1 MGGNATIHNSV
12 LLGLKTDIIKA
23 NIQENP
29 ITYKYFIPGM
39 EDSGS
44 TGILPIPYGK
54 ICNISNIM
62 YAKKIVKK

>member
-1 MGGNATIHNSV
+1 
-12 LLGLKTDIIKA
+12 
-23 NIQENP
+23 
-29 ITYKYFIPGM
+29 M